1 MNYLI
6 IAALVVVLVVYVVLI
21 PLAKRKNMRNAQ
33 EKLQQFY
40 NSLSTGDTIVLSDG
54 IKGQIT
60 GIDGEFYKVRIAEN
74 VEVELNKFGIVNKL
88 GDSK

>member
-6 IAALVVVLVVYVVLI
+6 IAALVVVLIVYVVLI

-60 GIDGEFYKVRIAEN
+60 GIDGEFYKVRIAES

>member
-6 IAALVVVLVVYVVLI
+6 IAALVVVLIVYVVLI

>member
-6 IAALVVVLVVYVVLI
+6 IAALVVVLIVYVVLI

-33 EKLQQFY
+33 EKLQRFY

>member
-1 MNYLI
+1 
-6 IAALVVVLVVYVVLI
+6 
-21 PLAKRKNMRNAQ
+21 MRNAQ
-33 EKLQQFY
+33 EKLQRFY

>member
-60 GIDGEFYKVRIAEN
+60 GIDGEFYRVRIAEN